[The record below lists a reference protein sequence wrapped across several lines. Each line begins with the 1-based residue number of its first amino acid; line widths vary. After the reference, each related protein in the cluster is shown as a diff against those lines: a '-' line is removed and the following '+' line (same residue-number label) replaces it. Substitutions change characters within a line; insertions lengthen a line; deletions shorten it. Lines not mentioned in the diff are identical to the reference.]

1 MCDGVSLFESLIIF
15 HEVLVFAMS
24 KFDLIKET
32 LLGNLGEQIP
42 FSFWKHH
49 PTKDRAPRSLADA
62 EIEFHKQF
70 DHDLMKISFFGH
82 YPCIDFGCTA
92 EYDGKISGST
102 TLTSFPVKSFS
113 DWETIEPVDVNAG
126 EFGNQVHA
134 VELIS
139 KYAHGV
145 VPTMA
150 TIFDAPMVAD
160 RLCGKEMIKY
170 AEQYPEILESVLELI
185 NNVMIDFAKAVL
197 DAGADG
203 LFIASQ
209 HSTKASI
216 SDEYYNRFVY
226 PNDLKLI
233 SKTRGKAKFIIMHL
247 HASED
252 NEEIRFDK
260 IARTPGVVGVN
271 WEDQSSSLSLREGKK
286 RARTTVLGGIDH
298 NGIFRTGTPDDAKT
312 QVLEAI
318 DEAGLK
324 RLIVAPGCVITT
336 DAPTENIL
344 AVRDAIRSINPFTDE

>member
-1 MCDGVSLFESLIIF
+1 MCDGVSLFESLIIIN
-15 HEVLVFAMS
+15 ETLLPAMS
-24 KFDLIKET
+24 KFELIKET

-49 PTKDRAPRSLADA
+49 PNKDRTPEGLADA
-62 EIEFHKQF
+62 EIGFHKQY

-113 DWETIEPVDVNAG
+113 DWETIEPVDINAG
-126 EFGNQVHA
+126 EFGNQIRA
-134 VELIS
+134 VELLS
-139 KYAHGV
+139 QYAHGI

-160 RLCGKEMIKY
+160 RLCGKELLKY
-170 AEQYPEILESVLELI
+170 AEEYPEILESALELI
-185 NNVMIDFAKAVL
+185 NNVMIDFARATL

-216 SDEYYNRFVY
+216 SDEFYNQFVY
-226 PNDLKLI
+226 PNDLRLI
-233 SKTRGKAKFIIMHL
+233 SQLRGKAKFIIMHL

-260 IARTPGVVGVN
+260 IARTPGVSGVN
-271 WEDQSSSLSLREGKK
+271 WEDQSSSLSLRGGKK
-286 RARTTVLGGIDH
+286 LTRAAVLGGIDH
-298 NGIFRTGTPDDAKT
+298 NGIFRTGTPDEAKA

-318 DEAGLK
+318 DDAGLK

-336 DAPTENIL
+336 DTQTENL
-344 AVRDAIRSINPFTDE
+344 VAVRDAIRAINPFSDE